1 MDFFDKV
8 GDVITSTSKDVVKK
22 EIYIFLETVKNH
34 YGKSPVLYAT
44 DSFYK
49 DYIENVLGIHERKST
64 KLIVCDNYK
73 EIFKVLKTYIENENK
88 TLNDKTLENEIDI
101 LDKLI

>member
-1 MDFFDKV
+1 MIIQEYKSNC
-8 GDVITSTSKDVVKK
+8 ISKICKYIK
-22 EIYIFLETVKNH
+22 NWIIYENSNNQEFIINENTGIVECD
-34 YGKSPVLYAT
+34 Y
-44 DSFYK
+44 DK

-64 KLIVCDNYK
+64 KLTVCDNYK